1 MDDAEEKEVILE
13 AIAEVRAKMA
23 GEGVEDKALESSGS
37 SEDLSDKLGRS
48 SSESDK
54 SSKTESGFHST
65 DDNDHCD
72 DNNNEEMTK
81 LSVGSIKTKSDLN
94 SVPRSFLYRSKNLNL
109 LNELEVV
116 GSLLE
121 TPRAANDKIKHTN
134 RHQLIVDSQRL

>member
-1 MDDAEEKEVILE
+1 VEDAEEKEVILE

-23 GEGVEDKALESSGS
+23 GEGVEDKALDLESSGS
-37 SEDLSDKLGRS
+37 SDGLSDKLVHC

-72 DNNNEEMTK
+72 DNNNEDTTK
-81 LSVGSIKTKSDLN
+81 VSVGSIKTKSDLD

-109 LNELEVV
+109 LNELEVG

-121 TPRAANDKIKHTN
+121 NPRAANDKIKHTN
-134 RHQLIVDSQRL
+134 RH